1 VRRRPL
7 DEENGTRRLLWAIAG
22 ATTFTVIMFFL
33 DLI

>member
-1 VRRRPL
+1 VRRHPP

>member
-1 VRRRPL
+1 MRRRPPE
-7 DEENGTRRLLWAIAG
+7 EENATRRLLWAIAG